1 MCCHFWDSRHRV
13 VGSCSRAELRAAHM
27 AGRFERVG
35 IAGVLRHEAHC
46 LSAQLRQVAAVDGVH
61 IIGVCVQLHRQMP
74 AD

>member
-1 MCCHFWDSRHRV
+1 
-13 VGSCSRAELRAAHM
+13 M

-35 IAGVLRHEAHC
+35 VAGVLRHEAHC